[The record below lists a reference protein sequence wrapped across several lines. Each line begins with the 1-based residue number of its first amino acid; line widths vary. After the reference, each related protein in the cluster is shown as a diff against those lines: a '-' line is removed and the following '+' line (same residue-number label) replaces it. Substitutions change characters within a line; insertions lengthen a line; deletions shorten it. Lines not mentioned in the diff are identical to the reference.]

1 MSNEIIETND
11 EETPVAITG
20 YEFTVIL
27 NGYGETPELAY
38 LDAVRHF
45 CVESEVLVPKLFK
58 IEDENSQ
65 PE

>member
-1 MSNEIIETND
+1 MSNEVIETND
-11 EETPVAITG
+11 ETPTAVPG

-38 LDAVRHF
+38 LDAVRRF

-58 IEDENSQ
+58 IEDEK
-65 PE
+65 